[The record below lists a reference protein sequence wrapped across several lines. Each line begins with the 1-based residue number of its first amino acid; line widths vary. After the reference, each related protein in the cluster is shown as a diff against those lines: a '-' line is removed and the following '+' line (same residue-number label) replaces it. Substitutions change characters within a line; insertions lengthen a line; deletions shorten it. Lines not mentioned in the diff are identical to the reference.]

1 MNRRCLTVSINRAVE
16 EYRDVQK
23 MVMSGREIEAA
34 VLTQAA
40 FKLKY
45 CQDNWDAEDRDAK
58 LDEALRYN
66 QMIWSILQ
74 DELAKEN
81 NPLPKQLRE
90 DLLGLS
96 TFIDRRIFEVMAYPS
111 PEKLT
116 IIININQNISAGLRG
131 SPTSDQ

>member
-1 MNRRCLTVSINRAVE
+1 MSINRAVE

>member
-1 MNRRCLTVSINRAVE
+1 MSINRAAE

-40 FKLKY
+40 LKLKY

-74 DELAKEN
+74 DELAKED

-90 DLLGLS
+90 DVLGLS
-96 TFIDRRIFEVMAYPS
+96 IFIDRRIFEVMAYPS